1 MKHLIIFLGY
11 SQSRLDNPVYRR
23 FTQSPLYPKEAMLL
37 FLPGRLDERDLL
49 HQVSD
54 LQKKAANDSDIT
66 FHLCSS
72 LTSAAD
78 SENLLHAVRIIRRQ
92 ARLQPSTEATFPLF
106 VYALLP
112 DLERCAP
119 RTKQT
124 IWRNL
129 EQVNQAS
136 LRYHDCPW
144 IQCVYLYHDDTQ
156 QSLADF
162 LYYTISERLTVSDLL
177 SEPSPEGTTESADA
191 TMFAPVFGSFN
202 SFGVAYPEDEVRRF
216 LRMEHLANV
225 LQCAD
230 SAHNETSTSDCIRL
244 AEELYHELPSDLV
257 SLALNAE
264 TDDRPA
270 PSSGSDARALL
281 KQRLAQA
288 ITVETEDLKDQ
299 SREEW
304 AVRVAKFMENYY
316 ESRLLPGGVEYYFTQ
331 QAQQSTR
338 YSEALSRQLVQAF
351 ERLVCKHSLPTDALR
366 PLVRALVNRLQ
377 QRALEL
383 RALLDEAE
391 RNVAAGDH
399 YIHQLRS
406 AWESA
411 TLLTRLTGKDRKI
424 RDRYLVGLTSL
435 YLSKTYV
442 HGYRFAINLLDEVIV
457 RISALD
463 ERCAAVQQTLSD
475 ALASLQSALEE
486 ASPAA
491 LFGIFESG
499 MLTEAHERMLQD
511 QDLHMRHYGQ
521 TLTLLF
527 GPEALT
533 EGYELLTQLSRNLE
547 AETDQYLDENIRSGH
562 LPLLLGLPIVD
573 RLQYLYASEGGYD
586 RFIRVAKERAAIPLK
601 LKEAQTKDRFL
612 LLSSKE
618 PQESVDKMLLTT
630 DTSRVELLHLQCGL
644 SLHQLDGFAGY
655 RLAFEPAMF

>member
-92 ARLQPSTEATFPLF
+92 ARLQPSAETTFPLF

-177 SEPSPEGTTESADA
+177 SEPTPDEMTESADA

-230 SAHNETSTSDCIRL
+230 SAHNEASTSDCIRL

-270 PSSGSDARALL
+270 PSSGSDARTLL

-399 YIHQLRS
+399 YLHQLRS

-533 EGYELLTQLSRNLE
+533 DGYELLTQLSRDLE